1 MRYNL
6 EVLGFSLILVFL
18 MVNDF
23 GFQNVIF
30 VSLPL
35 HVVVSLEDVVMH
47 MLYVVV
53 GYVIV

>member
-6 EVLGFSLILVFL
+6 EFLGFSLILVFL

-35 HVVVSLEDVVMH
+35 HVVVSLEDVVMR
-47 MLYVVV
+47 MLCVVV